1 MISYEMA
8 KELQKAGLKWNPEVG
23 DLFYY
28 AEGTKYDSLS
38 KHDEKASPYTGK
50 VYGFA
55 DEILDCIE
63 EGEFVFAPS
72 LSQILKEVEAQG
84 YLYRLNFCPDG
95 DRLRYVSYVE
105 ERGCSLPRS
114 VTVLQCTPEEATA
127 RALLWA
133 LEKEVYHAGD

>member
-38 KHDEKASPYTGK
+38 KHDEKASPYTGE

-55 DEILDCIE
+55 DEILDFIE
-63 EGEFVFAPS
+63 EGEFVFVPS
-72 LSQILKEVEAQG
+72 LSQMLKEIKALG
-84 YLYRLNFCPDG
+84 YLYLLLFVPHAYLTDYLCCITKDG
-95 DRLRYVSYVE
+95 SSWGQNIVDSSTEKAV
-105 ERGCSLPRS
+105 
-114 VTVLQCTPEEATA
+114 A